1 MSSRKKKSKYCSDI
15 LLILFL
21 KENRS
26 PRRDIS
32 RAKNLTENERTRVL
46 LRSRRRTYKHGR
58 GHLVSQSCPSAVNVA
73 STCLIHWS
81 DLTETKKKKKKWN
94 QWRKFFFNGRCIKKQ
109 NKKTKAHC
117 KYIWLTVMK
126 TAKSKNRDPAG
137 KGCSELKAKH
147 EASVKLG

>member
-73 STCLIHWS
+73 STCLKNWS
-81 DLTETKKKKKKWN
+81 DLKKKKKKKKKWN
-94 QWRKFFFNGRCIKKQ
+94 QRRKFFVNGRCIKKKKKKQKHIVSIFGSRSWKPQ
-109 NKKTKAHC
+109 NPKNGTQLEKAAQSS
-117 KYIWLTVMK
+117 KQNMK
-126 TAKSKNRDPAG
+126 QVS
-137 KGCSELKAKH
+137 S
-147 EASVKLG
+147 